1 LCWGMHLM
9 KSSVPV
15 PFFAALV
22 LTALLSGCVRYE
34 NKRGVDV
41 LWQPEVTAQLI
52 KGQSTRE
59 DILTLLGPPSQL
71 IALEDETVL
80 YYLFERSKGDGMI
93 LIVYNRMKIR
103 TRYDR
108 AVFFFDEN
116 DTLRDY
122 ATYIHE
128 DEDEPE

>member
-1 LCWGMHLM
+1 M
-9 KSSVPV
+9 KSSVSAPV
-15 PFFAALV
+15 FTALIV
-22 LTALLSGCVRYE
+22 TLLLSGCVRYE

-71 IALEDETVL
+71 IALENETVL
-80 YYLFERSKGDGMI
+80 YYLFERSEGDGMI

-128 DEDEPE
+128 DEPE

>member
-1 LCWGMHLM
+1 M
-9 KSSVPV
+9 KSSASAPV
-15 PFFAALV
+15 FAALIV
-22 LTALLSGCVRYE
+22 TLLLSGCVRYE

-80 YYLFERSKGDGMI
+80 YYLFERSQGDGMI

-122 ATYIHE
+122 ATYIHKG
-128 DEDEPE
+128 EDEPE

>member
-1 LCWGMHLM
+1 MYLM
-9 KSSVPV
+9 KTSVSAPV
-15 PFFAALV
+15 FAALIV
-22 LTALLSGCVRYE
+22 AVLLSGCVRYE

-122 ATYIHE
+122 ATYIHKG
-128 DEDEPE
+128 EDEPE

>member
-1 LCWGMHLM
+1 M
-9 KSSVPV
+9 KSTVPV

-22 LTALLSGCVRYE
+22 LTALLVGCVRYE

-41 LWQPEVTAQLI
+41 LWQPEVTAQLVE
-52 KGQSTRE
+52 GQTTRE

-71 IALEDETVL
+71 IALENETVL
-80 YYLFERSKGDGMI
+80 YYLFERSKGDGVI

-116 DTLRDY
+116 DLLTEYSSQISADP
-122 ATYIHE
+122 
-128 DEDEPE
+128 DPKVKVDD

>member
-1 LCWGMHLM
+1 M
-9 KSSVPV
+9 KSTVPV
-15 PFFAALV
+15 PFFAVLV
-22 LTALLSGCVRYE
+22 LTALLVGCVRYE

-41 LWQPEVTAQLI
+41 LWQPEVTAQLL
-52 KGQSTRE
+52 KGQTTRE

-71 IALEDETVL
+71 IALENETVL
-80 YYLFERSKGDGMI
+80 YYLFERSEGDGMI

-128 DEDEPE
+128 DEPE

>member
-1 LCWGMHLM
+1 M
-9 KSSVPV
+9 KSTVPV

-22 LTALLSGCVRYE
+22 LTALLVGCVRYE

-41 LWQPEVTAQLI
+41 LWQPEVTAQLV
-52 KGQSTRE
+52 KGQTIRK

-71 IALEDETVL
+71 IALENETVL
-80 YYLFERSKGDGMI
+80 YYLFERSEGDGMI

-128 DEDEPE
+128 DEPE

>member
-1 LCWGMHLM
+1 M
-9 KSSVPV
+9 KSTFPV
-15 PFFAALV
+15 PFFAVLV
-22 LTALLSGCVRYE
+22 LTALLVGCVRYE

-41 LWQPEVTAQLI
+41 LWQPEVTAQLVN
-52 KGQSTRE
+52 GQTTRE
-59 DILTLLGPPSQL
+59 DVLTLLGPPSQL
-71 IALEDETVL
+71 IALENETVL
-80 YYLFERSKGDGMI
+80 YYLFERSEGDGMI

-116 DTLRDY
+116 DILRDY

-128 DEDEPE
+128 DELE

>member
-1 LCWGMHLM
+1 M
-9 KSSVPV
+9 KSPVPA
-15 PFFAALV
+15 PFFAALIVTV
-22 LTALLSGCVRYE
+22 LFSGCVRYE

-59 DILTLLGPPSQL
+59 DILILLGPPSQL

-122 ATYIHE
+122 ATYIHK

>member
-1 LCWGMHLM
+1 M
-9 KSSVPV
+9 KSTVPV
-15 PFFAALV
+15 PFFAVLV
-22 LTALLSGCVRYE
+22 LTALLVGCVRYE

-41 LWQPEVTAQLI
+41 LWQPEVTAQLV
-52 KGQSTRE
+52 KGQTTRE

-71 IALEDETVL
+71 IALENETVL
-80 YYLFERSKGDGMI
+80 YYLFERSKGDGVI

-128 DEDEPE
+128 DEPE

>member
-1 LCWGMHLM
+1 M
-9 KSSVPV
+9 KNKVPV
-15 PFFAALV
+15 PFFAALA
-22 LTALLSGCVRYE
+22 LTALLAGCVQYQ

-41 LWQPEVTAQLI
+41 LWQPEVTAQLVE
-52 KGQSTRE
+52 GQTTRE

-71 IALEDETVL
+71 IALENETVL
-80 YYLFERSKGDGMI
+80 YYLFERSKGDGVI

-128 DEDEPE
+128 DEPE

>member
-1 LCWGMHLM
+1 M
-9 KSSVPV
+9 KSKVPV
-15 PFFAALV
+15 PFFAALA
-22 LTALLSGCVRYE
+22 LTALLAGCVQYQ

-41 LWQPEVTAQLI
+41 LWQPEVTAQLVE
-52 KGQSTRE
+52 GQTTRE

-71 IALEDETVL
+71 IALENETVL
-80 YYLFERSKGDGMI
+80 YYLFERSKGDGVI

-128 DEDEPE
+128 DEPE

>member
-1 LCWGMHLM
+1 M
-9 KSSVPV
+9 KSTVPV

-22 LTALLSGCVRYE
+22 LTALLVGCVRYE

-41 LWQPEVTAQLI
+41 LWQPEVTAQLV
-52 KGQSTRE
+52 KGQTTRE

-71 IALEDETVL
+71 IALENETVL
-80 YYLFERSKGDGMI
+80 YYLFERSEGDGMI

-128 DEDEPE
+128 DEPE

>member
-1 LCWGMHLM
+1 M
-9 KSSVPV
+9 KSTVPV
-15 PFFAALV
+15 PFFAVLV
-22 LTALLSGCVRYE
+22 LTALLVGCVRYE

-41 LWQPEVTAQLI
+41 LWQPEVTAQLV
-52 KGQSTRE
+52 KGQTTRE

-71 IALEDETVL
+71 IALENETVL
-80 YYLFERSKGDGMI
+80 YYLFERSEGDGVI

-128 DEDEPE
+128 DEPE

>member
-1 LCWGMHLM
+1 M
-9 KSSVPV
+9 KSPV
-15 PFFAALV
+15 SAPVFAALIV
-22 LTALLSGCVRYE
+22 AVLLSGCVRYE

-41 LWQPEVTAQLI
+41 LWQPEVTAQLV
-52 KGQSTRE
+52 KGKSTRE

-116 DTLRDY
+116 DTLRNY
-122 ATYIHE
+122 ATYIHKG
-128 DEDEPE
+128 EDEPE

>member
-1 LCWGMHLM
+1 M
-9 KSSVPV
+9 KSTVPV
-15 PFFAALV
+15 PFFAVLV
-22 LTALLSGCVRYE
+22 LTALLVGCVRYE

-41 LWQPEVTAQLI
+41 LWQPEVTAQLV
-52 KGQSTRE
+52 KGQTTRE

-71 IALEDETVL
+71 IALENETVL

-128 DEDEPE
+128 DEAE

>member
-1 LCWGMHLM
+1 M
-9 KSSVPV
+9 KSTVPV
-15 PFFAALV
+15 PFFAVLV
-22 LTALLSGCVRYE
+22 LTALLVGCVRYE

-41 LWQPEVTAQLI
+41 LWQPEVTAQLV
-52 KGQSTRE
+52 KGQTTRE

-71 IALEDETVL
+71 IALENETVL

-128 DEDEPE
+128 DEPE

>member
-1 LCWGMHLM
+1 M
-9 KSSVPV
+9 
-15 PFFAALV
+15 
-22 LTALLSGCVRYE
+22 
-34 NKRGVDV
+34 

-52 KGQSTRE
+52 KGQSPRE
-59 DILTLLGPPSQL
+59 GILILLGPPSQL

-122 ATYIHE
+122 ATYIHK

>member
-1 LCWGMHLM
+1 M
-9 KSSVPV
+9 KSTFPV
-15 PFFAALV
+15 PFFAVLV
-22 LTALLSGCVRYE
+22 LTALLVGCVRYE

-41 LWQPEVTAQLI
+41 LWQPEVTAQLV
-52 KGQSTRE
+52 KGQATRK

-71 IALEDETVL
+71 IALENETVL

-128 DEDEPE
+128 DEPE

>member
-1 LCWGMHLM
+1 M
-9 KSSVPV
+9 KSTVPV
-15 PFFAALV
+15 PFFAVLV
-22 LTALLSGCVRYE
+22 LTALLVGCVRYE

-41 LWQPEVTAQLI
+41 LWQPEVTAQLV
-52 KGQSTRE
+52 KGQTTRE

-71 IALEDETVL
+71 IALENETVL
-80 YYLFERSKGDGMI
+80 YYLFERSEGDGMI

-128 DEDEPE
+128 DEPE